1 MERDGLERLRAYLA
15 GIAGG
20 SCTLPFERLREL
32 TGRALPEA
40 AASSEW
46 WTDPEGWPAWPAL
59 GVCQAAGWRLES
71 ARAAERLLRL
81 ERMGKPSP
89 PGQD

>member
-1 MERDGLERLRAYLA
+1 MERDGLDKLRAYLA

-32 TGRALPEA
+32 TDRGLPEA

-46 WTDPEGWPAWPAL
+46 WTDPEGWPAWPASS
-59 GVCQAAGWRLES
+59 VCRAAGWRLES
-71 ARAAERLLRL
+71 ARAAESLLRL
-81 ERMGKPSP
+81 ERMGNPSP
-89 PGQD
+89 SGQD

>member
-1 MERDGLERLRAYLA
+1 MEYDGLEKLRAYLA

-20 SCTLPFERLREL
+20 SCPLHFERLGEL

-40 AASSEW
+40 ARSSEW
-46 WTDPEGWPAWPAL
+46 WIDPEGWPAWPAA

-71 ARAAERLLRL
+71 APGTEGLVRL
-81 ERMGKPSP
+81 ERMRIPSAG
-89 PGQD
+89 GQV